1 MGANGLSPLS
11 SFTPFAIDAL
21 RCEPW
26 RNGAGWTRTI
36 CAQQPSTAPSMQA
49 NGASKQPP
57 LWRISVADIT
67 AAGQFSQ
74 FEGMD
79 RTAVMVQGGR
89 LQLSNDAVQLDFDG
103 IGSQIQ
109 FPGEWSLYCSEP
121 QVPTQL
127 LNIMV
132 QRGQAAARVQ
142 VLENTALTLAS
153 GTQQLVLVLR
163 GSFRLQSP
171 DGGSQ
176 TLQARHGLHWQAL
189 DAGWSVEPQGA
200 DAVLVCCS
208 LS

>member
-1 MGANGLSPLS
+1 MGANGLSHLS

-36 CAQQPSTAPSMQA
+36 CAHTLDGQ
-49 NGASKQPP
+49 P

-67 AAGQFSQ
+67 AAGMFSQ

-89 LQLSNDAVQLDFDG
+89 LQLSNAAVQLNFDG
-103 IGSQIQ
+103 IGSQLQ
-109 FPGEWSLYCSEP
+109 FPGEWSLHCSEP
-121 QVPTQL
+121 EGTTQL

-163 GSFRLQSP
+163 GSFHLQSP
-171 DGGSQ
+171 DGICLS
-176 TLQARHGLHWQAL
+176 LKARHGLHWQAL

>member
-1 MGANGLSPLS
+1 LS

-21 RCEPW
+21 RSEPW
-26 RNGAGWTRTI
+26 RNGAGWTRTV
-36 CAQQPSTAPSMQA
+36 CAQQPSTAPSKQA
-49 NGASKQPP
+49 NGASKLQP

-67 AAGQFSQ
+67 AAGMFSQ
-74 FEGMD
+74 FEGID

-142 VLENTALTLAS
+142 VLENTALTLTPGA
-153 GTQQLVLVLR
+153 QQLVLVLR
-163 GSFRLQSP
+163 GSFRLRSP

-189 DAGWSVEPQGA
+189 DADWRAEPLGA
-200 DAVLVCCS
+200 DALMVCCT
-208 LS
+208 LG